1 MWTSGVPRDR
11 TALDRAAVN
20 YSKDIRDSRLN
31 GFVRISTEPVR
42 ALEEAVPK
50 LPDVMGRLAVSRL
63 IKPGLHTVGG
73 VPGLAL
79 QVLKSGGRT
88 WILRVMIGNR
98 RREMGL
104 GGYPGVTLAMAR
116 EAAREARDMI
126 RRGTDPIEAAK
137 EARAALKVTPTVGYT
152 FRAAAEAY
160 IASHEASWK
169 NPKHR
174 DQWTATLK
182 NYAYPV
188 MGKLDVAAIELPHV
202 MRVLEPIWTK
212 KTETAK
218 RLRGRIEMVLD
229 WATARGFRSGP
240 NPARWRGHLDK
251 LLAKPSKVHRIT
263 HHRALPIDEMA
274 SFMTQLRAA
283 EGTGARAL
291 EFAILTAARSGEVRG
306 ATWKE
311 IDLDARVWTISAARM
326 KAAREHRA
334 PLSKAAITV
343 LNAMPA
349 ARPDAYVFKA
359 AHGGRISDMT
369 ISAVLRRLKVDA
381 VPHGFRSTF
390 RDWAAERTNYPNEV
404 AEMALAHAV
413 GNKVEAAYRRGDLF
427 EKRLAMMD
435 EWADFCSQCSR

>member
-1 MWTSGVPRDR
+1 M
-11 TALDRAAVN
+11 
-20 YSKDIRDSRLN
+20 
-31 GFVRISTEPVR
+31 
-42 ALEEAVPK
+42 PK
-50 LPDVMGRLAVSRL
+50 LPDLMGPLAVSRL
-63 IKPGLHTVGG
+63 RKPGLHAVGG

-88 WILRVMIGNR
+88 WILRVMIGTR

-104 GGYPGVTLAMAR
+104 GGYPGVTLAAAR
-116 EAAREARDMI
+116 EAAREARDLI
-126 RRGTDPIEAAK
+126 RKGIDPIEAAK
-137 EARAALKVTPTVGYT
+137 EARAALLVTPTAGYT

-160 IASHEASWK
+160 IAAHEASWK

-202 MRVLEPIWTK
+202 MRVLEPIWNK

-229 WATARGFRSGP
+229 WAGARGFRSGS

-274 SFMTQLRAA
+274 QFMTQLRSA

-311 IDLDARVWTISAARM
+311 IDLDARVWTISAERM

-334 PLSKAAITV
+334 PLSKAAVAV
-343 LNAMPA
+343 LSAMPSG
-349 ARPDAYVFKA
+349 RPDAYVFKA

-369 ISAVLRRLKVDA
+369 ISAVLRRLEVDA

-390 RDWAAERTNYPNEV
+390 RDWAAERTTYPNEV

-435 EWADFCSQCSR
+435 DWADFCLGYSPAKASVRG

>member
-1 MWTSGVPRDR
+1 M
-11 TALDRAAVN
+11 
-20 YSKDIRDSRLN
+20 
-31 GFVRISTEPVR
+31 
-42 ALEEAVPK
+42 PK
-50 LPDVMGRLAVSRL
+50 LPEPLGPLAVSRL
-63 IKPGLHTVGG
+63 TRPGLHAVGG

-79 QVLKSGGRT
+79 QVLASGGRT

-126 RRGTDPIEAAK
+126 RRGIDPIESARA
-137 EARAALKVTPTVGYT
+137 ARAALKVEPTVSYT
-152 FRAAAEAY
+152 FKAAAEAY
-160 IASHEASWK
+160 IASHEAGWK

-188 MGKLDVAAIELPHV
+188 MGKLDVSAIELPHV
-202 MRVLEPIWTK
+202 MRVLEPIWIR

-229 WATARGFRSGP
+229 WAGARGFRSGP

-274 SFMTQLRAA
+274 QFMTQLRAA

-311 IDLDARVWTISAARM
+311 IDLDARIWTISAARM

-334 PLSKAAITV
+334 PLSRAAVAV
-343 LNAMPA
+343 LTAMPSG
-349 ARPDAYVFKA
+349 RPDAYVFKA

-369 ISAVLRRLKVDA
+369 ISAVLRRLEVDA

-390 RDWAAERTNYPNEV
+390 RDWAAERTTYPNEV

-435 EWADFCSQCSR
+435 DWADFCFGHSQQVARLGTIEG

>member
-1 MWTSGVPRDR
+1 
-11 TALDRAAVN
+11 
-20 YSKDIRDSRLN
+20 
-31 GFVRISTEPVR
+31 
-42 ALEEAVPK
+42 
-50 LPDVMGRLAVSRL
+50 MGRLAVSRL

>member
-1 MWTSGVPRDR
+1 MPK
-11 TALDRAAVN
+11 L
-20 YSKDIRDSRLN
+20 
-31 GFVRISTEPVR
+31 TEP
-42 ALEEAVPK
+42 LGP
-50 LPDVMGRLAVSRL
+50 LAVSRL
-63 IKPGLHTVGG
+63 SKPGLHAVGG

-79 QVLKSGGRT
+79 QVLPSGGRT
-88 WILRVMIGNR
+88 WILRAIIGNR

-116 EAAREARDMI
+116 EAAREARELI
-126 RRGTDPIEAAK
+126 RRGIDPIKAAK
-137 EARAALKVTPTVGYT
+137 EAREALKVTPTVAYT
-152 FRAAAEAY
+152 FKAAAEAY
-160 IASHEASWK
+160 IAAHEASWK

-188 MGKLDVAAIELPHV
+188 MGKLDVAAIELAHV
-202 MRVLEPIWTK
+202 MRVLEPIWIK

-229 WATARGFRSGP
+229 WAGARGFREGP

-251 LLAKPSKVHRIT
+251 LLAKPSKVHRIV
-263 HHRALPIDEMA
+263 HHRALPIDEISA
-274 SFMTQLRAA
+274 FMTRLRAA
-283 EGTGARAL
+283 EGVGARAL

-311 IDLDARVWTISAARM
+311 IDLDARLWTISAERM

-334 PLSKAAITV
+334 PLSNAAVAV
-343 LNAMPA
+343 LKAMPPG
-349 ARPDAYVFKA
+349 RPDSYVFRA
-359 AHGGRISDMT
+359 ALGGRLSDMT
-369 ISAVLRRLKVDA
+369 ISAVLRRLEVDA

-390 RDWAAERTNYPNEV
+390 RDWVAERTAYPNEV

-427 EKRLAMMD
+427 EKRLAMMND
-435 EWADFCSQCSR
+435 WAEFCAKKAVPLARLD

>member
-1 MWTSGVPRDR
+1 LTQ
-11 TALDRAAVN
+11 
-20 YSKDIRDSRLN
+20 
-31 GFVRISTEPVR
+31 
-42 ALEEAVPK
+42 
-50 LPDVMGRLAVSRL
+50 
-63 IKPGLHTVGG
+63 PGLHAVGG
-73 VPGLAL
+73 VPGLSL

-88 WILRVMIGNR
+88 WILRVMIGPR

-116 EAAREARDMI
+116 EAAREARDLI
-126 RRGTDPIEAAK
+126 RRGIDPIEAAK
-137 EARAALKVTPTVGYT
+137 DARAALMVKPTVGYT
-152 FRAAAEAY
+152 FKAAAEAY
-160 IASHEASWK
+160 IAAHEASWK

-188 MGKLDVAAIELPHV
+188 IGKLDVAAIELPHI
-202 MRVLEPIWTK
+202 MRILEPIWVK

-218 RLRGRIEMVLD
+218 RLRGRMEMVLD
-229 WATARGFRSGP
+229 WAGARGFRSGP

-263 HHRALPIDEMA
+263 HHRALPIDDISA
-274 SFMTQLRAA
+274 FMTRLRN
-283 EGTGARAL
+283 TDGAGAKAL

-311 IDLDARVWTISAARM
+311 IDLDARVWTISAERM

-334 PLSKAAITV
+334 PLSEAAIAV
-343 LNAMPA
+343 LNALPQGK
-349 ARPDAYVFKA
+349 PDSYVFKA
-359 AHGGRISDMT
+359 AHGGRLSDMT
-369 ISAVLRRLKVDA
+369 ISAVLRRMDVDA

-390 RDWAAERTNYPNEV
+390 RDWAAERTTYPNEV

-427 EKRLAMMD
+427 EKRLAMMND
-435 EWADFCSQCSR
+435 WADFCARGRNVTSVSDERPIDVNVDDGLEEEIGFQATAMPDLGRGIAP